1 MYMQYFIKT
10 VAAAA
15 ADMFHSSNFS
25 FLVILTRQ
33 IRLGPSGALPKTR
46 IKGYE

>member
-15 ADMFHSSNFS
+15 AADMFHYSKFN
-25 FLVILTRQ
+25 FLVIQGKLD
-33 IRLGPSGALPKTR
+33 
-46 IKGYE
+46 

>member
-1 MYMQYFIKT
+1 MQYFIKT

-15 ADMFHSSNFS
+15 AADMFHSSN
-25 FLVILTRQ
+25 TRQ

>member
-1 MYMQYFIKT
+1 MQYFIET

-15 ADMFHSSNFS
+15 ADMFHSSN
-25 FLVILTRQ
+25 TRQ
-33 IRLGPSGALPKTR
+33 IRLALGPSGALPKTR

>member
-15 ADMFHSSNFS
+15 ADMFHSSNR
-25 FLVILTRQ
+25 RQ